1 MEGLN
6 FILLFMVLPMF
17 KIPQA
22 FFLILLLLLLTAC
35 TAVGTGAPNPYLETP
50 NETATSQIESFL
62 AGEALTRTAETARPE
77 DPGVTPTPT
86 ITPAPA
92 TYYYFEPGV
101 DPLTGLPAPDP
112 ANLDRRPV
120 LAKVSNWPR
129 EGRPH
134 AGLSEADVVFEYY
147 IGYQMNRFLAIYY
160 GGNSGQIGPIRSGRL
175 VDAQLANLYQGILAY
190 GNADPQVDAV
200 LIERLGDRALAYKNL
215 PCPPMC
221 GYLTHSATGVY
232 LDSAA
237 LSAYAEELGVDNTP
251 QDLRG
256 FRFDEDPPEGGDA
269 GSILRVEYANFS
281 IMEWRYD
288 SAAADYR
295 LWQETETAD
304 GLILAPATDRNT
316 GQALAFDNLVVMF
329 ADYIEYAP
337 SLHDIEIENA
347 PRPQRAWFFR
357 DGVKVEGTW
366 RVPEPGRPIIFETEP
381 GVSVPLKPGQT
392 WIVIVGNNS
401 QTEIPA
407 SGEWTLY
414 FGL

>member
-1 MEGLN
+1 
-6 FILLFMVLPMF
+6 MVIPMF
-17 KIPQA
+17 KTPQP
-22 FFLILLLLLLTAC
+22 FFLILLLAFLTAC
-35 TAVGTGAPNPYLETP
+35 TTVGTGEPNPYLETP
-50 NETATSQIESFL
+50 NGTATSQIESFL
-62 AGEALTRTAETARPE
+62 AGDALTQTAEVLPTE

-86 ITPAPA
+86 ITPVPA
-92 TYYYFEPGV
+92 TYYYFEPGI

-134 AGLSEADVVFEYY
+134 AGLSKADIVFEYY
-147 IGYQMNRFLAIYY
+147 IGYQMNRFLAVYY
-160 GGNSGQIGPIRSGRL
+160 GDNSDPIGPIRSGRL
-175 VDAQLANLYQGILAY
+175 VDAQLTNLYQGILAY

-200 LIERLGDRALAYKNL
+200 LVERLGDRALAYKNL

-237 LSAYAEELGVDNTP
+237 LTRYAVRLGVDNTP

-256 FRFDEDPPEGGDA
+256 FRFDGAPPEGGEG

-288 SAAADYR
+288 PDAADYR
-295 LWQETETAD
+295 LWQEAETAN
-304 GLILAPATDRNT
+304 GLILAPTTDRNT

-329 ADYIEYAP
+329 ADYIEHAP
-337 SLHDIEIENA
+337 SLHDIVVETA
-347 PRPQRAWFFR
+347 QTPQTAWFFR
-357 DGVKVEGTW
+357 DGVKVEGVW
-366 RVPEPGRPIIFETEP
+366 RVPEPDRPIVFETEP
-381 GVSVPLKPGQT
+381 GVPMPLKPGQT
-392 WIVIVGNNS
+392 WIVIVGNSS
-401 QTEIPA
+401 QIETPA
-407 SGEWTLY
+407 DGEWTLY